1 LLNAKIREYWE
12 EQAQRYSQSPAATT
26 NDVHLRELEISTFV
40 SMLRELS
47 VEEGSVVL
55 DVGCGDGFSTIRLA
69 RAFPDLRFTG
79 VDFSKSMIKNAL
91 SELTSYDFGNR
102 VTFLVGDVNDLE
114 KSVGNSRYSV
124 VLSDR
129 CLINLGTL
137 EQQTHAIANIAARVK
152 PAGYYIA
159 IENFIEG
166 HDNMNTARATVGL
179 PAIPVRWHNL
189 YFREQ
194 DFRRAAE
201 PFFGSILFHD
211 FSSSYYFATRVI
223 YSAMCKMRGEEPDYD
238 HEIHRLAVQLP
249 SVGEF
254 SPIRLAVM
262 RRNSVGTSNVG

>member
-1 LLNAKIREYWE
+1 
-12 EQAQRYSQSPAATT
+12 
-26 NDVHLRELEISTFV
+26 
-40 SMLRELS
+40 
-47 VEEGSVVL
+47 
-55 DVGCGDGFSTIRLA
+55 
-69 RAFPDLRFTG
+69 
-79 VDFSKSMIKNAL
+79 MIKNAL
-91 SELTSYDFGNR
+91 SELSSYDLGDR

-114 KSVGNSRYSV
+114 NAVGDSRYNV

-129 CLINLGTL
+129 CLINLVTI
-137 EQQTHAIANIAARVK
+137 EQQTHAIASIAARIK

-166 HDNMNTARATVGL
+166 HDNLNTARATVGL

-189 YFREQ
+189 YFREP

-201 PFFGSILFHD
+201 PFFGSIMFHD

-249 SVGEF
+249 WVGQF

-262 RRNSVGTSNVG
+262 RRKSACTSNIG